1 MNKKKANLRQ
11 KQSTQQLMGIR
22 QITDHGVV
30 TPKGEQAFFLVS
42 PDNLSVLPPE
52 EVRGRIRALSEL
64 LRGIKEI
71 TLRALDSRESYEL
84 NQRWYLERAEE
95 ETNPALRELLLQD
108 RKHLD
113 EIQAMTATTREFL
126 LACPLSREKG
136 ESRETE
142 ISRKAKAIADYG
154 FRVRVADEKDVKR
167 VLAVYY
173 QQEPTK
179 ENETGERG
187 VKATHG

>member
-1 MNKKKANLRQ
+1 M
-11 KQSTQQLMGIR
+11 
-22 QITDHGVV
+22 
-30 TPKGEQAFFLVS
+30 
-42 PDNLSVLPPE
+42 
-52 EVRGRIRALSEL
+52 
-64 LRGIKEI
+64 
-71 TLRALDSRESYEL
+71 
-84 NQRWYLERAEE
+84 
-95 ETNPALRELLLQD
+95 NPALRELLLQD

-113 EIQAMTATTREFL
+113 EIQAMTASTREFL

-187 VKATHG
+187 VKAAHG

>member
-11 KQSTQQLMGIR
+11 KQSTQQLMGIG
-22 QITDHGVV
+22 QITDHGVL
-30 TPKGEQAFFLVS
+30 TPKGEQVFFLVS

-52 EVRGRIRALSEL
+52 GVRGRIRALSEL

-71 TLRALDSRESYEL
+71 TLRALDSRESYEH
-84 NQRWYLERAEE
+84 NQRWYMERAED

-113 EIQAMTATTREFL
+113 EIQTMTASTREFL

-136 ESRETE
+136 ENRETE
-142 ISRKAKAIADYG
+142 IAHQAKAIADYG

-167 VLAVYY
+167 ILAVYY
-173 QQEPTK
+173 QQEPAK

-187 VKATHG
+187 VRATHG